1 MKFLGCLCALA
12 WATWPLHASAQ
23 AGEAGCHGGTPL
35 AACRALGA
43 ESENRLLAVQHIG
56 EPSATLAAEGS
67 ATDRPANDGIFG
79 PTSEPATHAMP
90 GSVDADG
97 SSGRGLKQQAT
108 SPAHWPDDLTLS
120 PDRPAPMGLRAS
132 PDALPS
138 PISGLASW
146 YADHFHGRRTAS
158 GEPYSRYEMTAAH
171 RDLPLGTLLHVS
183 NPETGK
189 GVVVRVNDR
198 GPFHGNRVLDVSRAA
213 ASVLGLVGAGV
224 GQVDIRLP
232 SSEEVAEFARGLADA
247 AKRPVPQPPPRRVQA
262 AKSTKPPPTS
272 THPHGR
278 PQARKL
284 PK

>member
-1 MKFLGCLCALA
+1 MKFLGWLCALA
-12 WATWPLHASAQ
+12 WAAWPLHASAQ
-23 AGEAGCHGGTPL
+23 SGEGGLPN
-35 AACRALGA
+35 GA
-43 ESENRLLAVQHIG
+43 PPAVQHLG
-56 EPSATLAAEGS
+56 EPWATPPVATDGS
-67 ATDRPANDGIFG
+67 VLDRPANEGISAQAPQSAEYITPDSF
-79 PTSEPATHAMP
+79 S
-90 GSVDADG
+90 ADG

-132 PDALPS
+132 PDPLPS

-183 NPETGK
+183 NPETGI

-213 ASVLGLVGAGV
+213 ASMLGLVGAGV

-232 SSEEVAEFARGLADA
+232 SSEEAAEFARGLADA
-247 AKRPVPQPPPRRVQA
+247 AKRPVPQPPPRRVHA
-262 AKSTKPPPTS
+262 AKPVKSMQLPNRQPS
-272 THPHGR
+272 R
-278 PQARKL
+278 LQARTL